1 MTSDSALDDP
11 LLKLSDTL
19 GELEMIIGDKAR
31 PVVAEVRARLLEAVA
46 SRRDRGPAVTLEVIH
61 RAMETLAALAAQL
74 DPAEGLAM
82 RAIAERFTHA
92 LAAGDKGTAKK
103 VVNLMRHRAG
113 DPRDDENPQW

>member
-1 MTSDSALDDP
+1 MTLDSALDDP